1 MAEPKPTVFV
11 VDDDSAVRKSFHWL
25 VESIGLEIE
34 SFSSGQEFLEKHD
47 ASRPGCLVLDV
58 RMPGMSG
65 IELQETL
72 AAKGIQIPIIIV
84 TGYGD
89 VPTAVRAMKKG
100 AVDFIEKPFN
110 DQEMLDRIQVAIERD
125 AKIRR
130 EQTLREQLAE
140 RLTALTPR
148 EKLVMSL
155 VVDGLSNKEI
165 ARDLGISPRTIEVH
179 RAKVMEKMQAGS
191 LAELV
196 RFAGLCD
203 LNHQEAS

>member
-1 MAEPKPTVFV
+1 
-11 VDDDSAVRKSFHWL
+11 
-25 VESIGLEIE
+25 
-34 SFSSGQEFLEKHD
+34 
-47 ASRPGCLVLDV
+47 
-58 RMPGMSG
+58 
-65 IELQETL
+65 
-72 AAKGIQIPIIIV
+72 
-84 TGYGD
+84 
-89 VPTAVRAMKKG
+89 MKKG

-179 RAKVMEKMQAGS
+179 RAKVMTPMLPGAATGTCMKTVHTSNRRLRRSALTIRTRIHSAFIWPMTTAVSTFSHAMCNAHAAGILPIS
-191 LAELV
+191 PIWMTRSV
-196 RFAGLCD
+196 T
-203 LNHQEAS
+203 